1 MKKAFFAFAGAVA
14 VALTMAGCAGV
25 TTQNGGIAPI
35 SAGPNF
41 YSQVSGNAYI
51 QPTCAK
57 DAVIVKRDVTAT
69 ATLKS
74 FFTCVSIGDVSYET
88 LKKDALKAAPGATD
102 LIDVKMDYTMNNI
115 CGINNVT
122 VKLTG
127 TAIKFAK

>member
-1 MKKAFFAFAGAVA
+1 MKKALFAFAGAV
-14 VALTMAGCAGV
+14 VALTLAGCAGI
-25 TTQNGGIAPI
+25 TTQNGGVAPI

-57 DAVIVKRDVTAT
+57 DAKIVKRDVTAT

-88 LKKDALKAAPGATD
+88 LKKEALKAAPGATD

-115 CGINNVT
+115 IGINTVT

-127 TAIKFAK
+127 TAVSFK

>member
-1 MKKAFFAFAGAVA
+1 MKKALFAFVGAV
-14 VALTMAGCAGV
+14 VVLTMAGCAGS
-25 TTQNGGIAPI
+25 TTQNGGVAAI

-57 DAVIVKRDVTAT
+57 DATIVKRDVTAT

-74 FFTCVSIGDVSYET
+74 FFTCVTMGDVSYET
-88 LKKDALKAAPGATD
+88 LKAAALKQAPGATD

-127 TAIKFAK
+127 TAVKFAK

>member
-1 MKKAFFAFAGAVA
+1 MKKAFFAFAGAVVVLA
-14 VALTMAGCAGV
+14 MAGCAGI
-25 TTQNGGIAPI
+25 TTQNGGVAPI

-41 YSQVSGNAYI
+41 YTSVAVNSYI

-57 DAVIVKRDVTAT
+57 DAKIVKRGVTAVG
-69 ATLKS
+69 TLKS
-74 FFTCVSIGDVSYET
+74 YFTCINTGDVSYET
-88 LKKDALKAAPGATD
+88 LKKAALAQAPGATD

-127 TAIKFAK
+127 TAVKFAK

>member
-14 VALTMAGCAGV
+14 VALTIAGCAGV

-41 YSQVSGNAYI
+41 YSQVSANSYI

-57 DAVIVKRDVTAT
+57 DAKIVKRDVTAT

-115 CGINNVT
+115 CGINTVT

-127 TAIKFAK
+127 TAVSFK

>member
-1 MKKAFFAFAGAVA
+1 MKKALVAFVGAVVVLA
-14 VALTMAGCAGV
+14 MAGCAGI
-25 TTQNGGIAPI
+25 TTQNGGVAAI

-57 DAVIVKRDVTAT
+57 DATIVKRDVTAT

-88 LKKDALKAAPGATD
+88 LKKEALKAAPGATD